1 MSSIN
6 GDKARFH
13 RDRKAKIARRARK
26 RKYLA
31 GLREELS
38 KTPASRSSKVTA

>member
-13 RDRKAKIARRARK
+13 RDRKARIARRARK

-31 GLREELS
+31 DLREELS
-38 KTPASRSSKVTA
+38 KTLPSRSSKVSA